1 MSLQELYKK
10 LNKDYKDVATPGHM
24 YPSAEFI
31 SSGNPKFDSVTGG
44 GFAKGHM
51 TEVHG
56 LEGSGKTTFC
66 IQAIAHAQ
74 SQGLI
79 AAFVDGEGRIHP
91 DRCIELGVDMERL
104 MLIRPDYGEQACDIM
119 RDIIESGEVDLLV
132 LDSLPALSS
141 KSEME
146 ATDGGG
152 QIANQAKMWA
162 QFLRRI
168 VPGFKN
174 RKTAF
179 VVINQMRENLM
190 MNPYAPGA
198 KDLFTFPGGKAQKYH
213 ASNRVEI
220 KKLEKATETGYKV
233 RFKSVK
239 TSFTKPFM
247 EIDDFFDWGTGFQ
260 GETSLLDLAMD
271 KGIITRDGAGYFMA
285 GEKIAHGQNKMK
297 EWLEVPENALQVE
310 NALTQN
316 S

>member
-31 SSGNPKFDSVTGG
+31 SSGNPKFDSITGG
-44 GFAKGHM
+44 GFARGHM
-51 TEVHG
+51 TEIHA
-56 LEGSGKTTFC
+56 LEGAGKTTFC
-66 IQAIAHAQ
+66 LQSIAHNQ
-74 SQGLI
+74 KKGLVC
-79 AAFVDGEGRIHP
+79 AFVDAEGRINP
-91 DRCIELGVDMERL
+91 DRCEELGISMEKL

-152 QIANQAKMWA
+152 QMANQAKMWA

-179 VVINQMRENLM
+179 VVINQMRENIAI
-190 MNPYAPGA
+190 NPYAPGA
-198 KDLFTFPGGKAQKYH
+198 KDLFIFPGGRAQKYH

-220 KKLEKATETGYKV
+220 KKLEKATEEGFKVKYK
-233 RFKSVK
+233 SIK

-247 EIDDFFDWGTGFQ
+247 EIEDKFLWATGFE
-260 GETSLLDLAMD
+260 GETSLLDAALESAV
-271 KGIITRDGAGYFMA
+271 ITKDGAGYFFQ

-297 EWLEVPENALQVE
+297 EWLEVIENAKKIE
-310 NALTQN
+310 EALV
-316 S
+316 

>member
-1 MSLQELYKK
+1 MTLDALYKK
-10 LNKDYKDVATPGHM
+10 LNKDYSGVATPGHM

-31 SSGNPKFDSVTGG
+31 SSGNPKFDSITGG
-44 GFAKGHM
+44 GFARGHM
-51 TEVHG
+51 TELHG
-56 LEGSGKTTFC
+56 LEGCGKTTLA
-66 IQAIAHAQ
+66 IQSIAYAQ
-74 SQGLI
+74 SQGLVC
-79 AAFVDGEGRIHP
+79 AFTDAEGRVNP
-91 DRCIELGVDMERL
+91 DRCIELGVDMEKL

-233 RFKSVK
+233 KFKSVK

-247 EIDDFFDWGTGFQ
+247 EIDDFFDWTTGFQ
-260 GETSLLDLAMD
+260 GETSLYDMALD
-271 KGIITRDGAGYFMA
+271 KGVIVRDGASHVFL
-285 GEKIAHGQNKMK
+285 GEKISHGEKK
-297 EWLEVPENALQVE
+297 CREWLEIPENAKRVE
-310 NALTQN
+310 NALV
-316 S
+316 

>member
-1 MSLQELYKK
+1 MTLDALYKK
-10 LNKDYKDVATPGHM
+10 LNKDYSGVATPGHL

-31 SSGNPKFDSVTGG
+31 SSGNPKFDSITGG
-44 GFAKGHM
+44 GFARGHM

-66 IQAIAHAQ
+66 IQGIAYAQ
-74 SQGLI
+74 SQGLQC
-79 AAFVDGEGRIHP
+79 AYVDAEGRINP
-91 DRCIELGVDMERL
+91 DRCEEMGISMQDL

-190 MNPYAPGA
+190 LNQYAPGA
-198 KDLFTFPGGKAQKYH
+198 KDLFTFPGGRAQKYH

-220 KKLEKATETGYKV
+220 KKLEKASETGYKV
-233 RFKSVK
+233 RFKSIK

-247 EIDDFFDWGTGFQ
+247 EMDDYFDWDTGFQ
-260 GETSLLDLAMD
+260 GETSLLDVALES
-271 KGIITRDGAGYFMA
+271 GVLTRDGAGYFFE
-285 GEKIAHGQNKMK
+285 GTKIAHGQNKMK
-297 EWLEVPENALQVE
+297 DWLMVPENIEKLQ
-310 NALTQN
+310 NAIAN
-316 S
+316 H

>member
-1 MSLQELYKK
+1 MTLDSLYKK
-10 LNKDYKDVATPGHM
+10 LNKDYSGVATPGHM

-31 SSGNPKFDSVTGG
+31 SSGNPKFDSITGG
-44 GFAKGHM
+44 GFARGHM
-51 TEVHG
+51 TEIHA
-56 LEGSGKTTFC
+56 LEGAGKTTFC
-66 IQAIAHAQ
+66 LQSIAYNQ
-74 SQGLI
+74 EKGLVC
-79 AAFVDGEGRIHP
+79 AFVDAEGRINP
-91 DRCIELGVDMERL
+91 DRCIELGIDMEKL

-198 KDLFTFPGGKAQKYH
+198 KDLFIFPGGRAQKYH

-220 KKLEKATETGYKV
+220 KKLEKATETGFKV
-233 RFKSVK
+233 LLRSVK

-247 EIDDFFDWGTGFQ
+247 EIPDYFDWTTGFQ

-271 KGIITRDGAGYFMA
+271 KGVITRDGAGYFMA

-297 EWLEVPENALQVE
+297 EWLEIEENAKRVE
-310 NALTQN
+310 EALV
-316 S
+316 